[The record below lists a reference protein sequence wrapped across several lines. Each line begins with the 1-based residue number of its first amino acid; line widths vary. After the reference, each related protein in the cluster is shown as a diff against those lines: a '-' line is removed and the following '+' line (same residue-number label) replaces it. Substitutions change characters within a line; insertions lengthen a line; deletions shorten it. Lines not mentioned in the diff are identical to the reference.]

1 MKIGIDVHSIGSR
14 KGGNETYYKE
24 LVKELSRLYSDHR
37 FFLYHTSVI
46 RREDLG
52 LGDNF
57 SLHRL
62 SPKNPALRVP
72 LVVPWQVRRD
82 RLDVFHAMYV
92 LPPCLKCK
100 TVTTVADIAYEHF
113 PQFFRA
119 HEIAWFK
126 TMIPWSIRKS
136 DHVIT
141 VSEYSKKDIAV
152 TYGIREDKI
161 TVTHEGASPKFFPR
175 DKAVAK
181 EELARRY
188 GIKGEFV
195 LYLGRL
201 QARKNLLTLVNA
213 FARVY
218 KSGRGLPHKLVLA
231 GKKDS
236 MFGPVLS
243 RIQELHLETSVLMP
257 GYIPEEDVPLF
268 YCAADLFAYPS
279 FFEGFG
285 LPVIEAMACGTAVM
299 TSRNSSLEE
308 IAGDA
313 ALLVEPSDEISIAEA
328 LARVL
333 EDDGLRIRLGQA
345 GLARSK
351 QFSFRNTARGTIAVY
366 EQILGEQV
374 RPTEV
379 WLDARQ

>member
-1 MKIGIDVHSIGSR
+1 MRVGIDVHSVGSGQ
-14 KGGNETYYKE
+14 GGNETYYRE
-24 LVKELSRLYSDHR
+24 LVKELLRSYPNHR
-37 FFLYHTSVI
+37 FLLYYTNVI
-46 RREDLG
+46 QAEDLG

-62 SPKNPALRVP
+62 FPKNPALRIP
-72 LVVPWQVRRD
+72 FVVPWQVRQG

-92 LPPCLKCK
+92 LPPCLRCK

-113 PQFFRA
+113 PEFFRA

-141 VSEYSKKDIAV
+141 VSEYSKRDIAR

-161 TVTHEGASPKFFPR
+161 TVTYEGAGPDFFPR
-175 DKAVAK
+175 DQAVSK
-181 EELARRY
+181 EQLARRY
-188 GIKGEFV
+188 GIKGDFV

-218 KSGRGLPHKLVLA
+218 KGGRGLPHKLVLA

-243 RIQELHLETSVLMP
+243 RIQQLRLEQCVLMP
-257 GYIPEEDVPLF
+257 GYIADEDVPLF
-268 YCAADLFAYPS
+268 YSAADLFAYPS

-285 LPVIEAMACGTAVM
+285 LPVIEAMACGTPVI

-308 IAGDA
+308 VAGDA

-328 LARVL
+328 LTRAL
-333 EDDGLRIRLGQA
+333 EDNELRIRLGQA

-351 QFSFRNTARGTIAVY
+351 QFSFRSTARGTMAVY
-366 EQILGEQV
+366 EQIMGEEIRPAEV
-374 RPTEV
+374 RQG
-379 WLDARQ
+379 AIH